1 MKPAVTSGPARTA
14 RVEAQPRLSVLLSSL
29 ALIAARV
36 ASMGLG
42 FLGWLLAARLFV
54 PAEVGIA
61 SALVAAMMLCIQLG
75 LLGIGS
81 AVVALLPS
89 YRQAAEHLVDVG
101 ATVVVL
107 CVSGVALAF
116 FLLALTLLGELSIV
130 VTPAYA
136 VAFLAMTVFGTL
148 NTYYDFVSVALRRG
162 DQVLVRN
169 IAFGVVTIAVL
180 VIGTSLRTGAAGSL
194 IILIA
199 WAFAGLAAC
208 TIAGV
213 QVTGAIGRRPTPRWD
228 LSQTRL
234 LVGVGWPNWLLTLA
248 ERAPV
253 LVIPVLVAE
262 ILGPTTNAFWYA
274 AWMMGWVVLII
285 PISIGQS
292 VFAEVSRDPVNARS
306 SMLHGLRSSLAIG
319 VPAAFA
325 VALVAELALTLLG
338 ARYAA
343 EGAPALRVLVIGV
356 VPVTVIQAYYAVSR
370 ARGALTEAIVVGA
383 LGGGATVAAVLGA
396 GMVSGLV
403 AMAVAWVAA
412 QIVIAAWAGV
422 RLWVMF
428 RVRSTPPDAHGD
440 AIVRGARA

>member
-1 MKPAVTSGPARTA
+1 MKPAATSAPITA
-14 RVEAQPRLSVLLSSL
+14 AQGGAHPRLSVPVSNL

-42 FLGWLLAARLFV
+42 FLAWLLAARLFA

-61 SALVAAMMLCIQLG
+61 SALVAAMMLCVQLG

-89 YRQAAEHLVDVG
+89 HRQAPEHVVDVG

-107 CVSGVALAF
+107 CVLGVTLGY
-116 FLLALTLLGELSIV
+116 FLLAVTLLSELSIV
-130 VTPAYA
+130 VAPAYA
-136 VAFLAMTVFGTL
+136 VAFLAMTIFGTL
-148 NTYYDFVSVALRRG
+148 NTYYDYVSLALRRG

-169 IAFGVVTIAVL
+169 VVFGVVTIVVL
-180 VIGTSLRTGAAGSL
+180 ASSASLLAGAPGSL
-194 IILIA
+194 IILAA
-199 WAFAGLAAC
+199 WASAGLAAC

-213 QVTGAIGRRPTPRWD
+213 QVARALSRRPAARWD
-228 LSQTRL
+228 LSLTRR

-248 ERAPV
+248 ERAPA
-253 LVIPVLVAE
+253 LAMPVLVVE
-262 ILGPTTNAFWYA
+262 VLGPTTNAFWYA

-292 VFAEVSRDPVNARS
+292 VFAEVSRDPVTARS
-306 SMLHGLRSSLAIG
+306 SMLHGLRSSFAIG
-319 VPAAFA
+319 VPAALALA
-325 VALVAELALTLLG
+325 VVAELALTLLG
-338 ARYAA
+338 AQYAA
-343 EGAPALRVLVIGV
+343 ESAPALRVLVVSV

-383 LGGGATVAAVLGA
+383 LGGAGTVTASLAAGL
-396 GMVSGLV
+396 MSGLV
-403 AMAVAWVAA
+403 AMAAAWVVAQSILAIWAA
-412 QIVIAAWAGV
+412 V

-428 RVRSTPPDAHGD
+428 RAASAGPDPQPE
-440 AIVRGARA
+440 AIVS